1 MIISLIGQVNLIIFS
16 LLAGIITGVFFD
28 IYRLIR
34 GFENPN
40 KVLTIIQDLLFWT
53 LTSIVI
59 FIFLMY
65 TNKGYINFY
74 VYVCL
79 IIGVYLY
86 LKLLSGVFIRVQY
99 KLIIFNGKV
108 FRVVWNAVLYPANLL
123 FYKLKIK
130 KKKKYKEI
138 A

>member
-1 MIISLIGQVNLIIFS
+1 MITSLINQVNLIVFS
-16 LLAGIITGVFFD
+16 LLSGIITGVFFD

-40 KVLTIIQDLLFWT
+40 RFLTAIQDLLFWT
-53 LTSIVI
+53 LTAIVV

-65 TNKGYINFY
+65 TNEGYLNFY

-86 LKLLSGVFIRVQY
+86 LKLLSRTFIKVQY
-99 KLIIFNGKV
+99 KSLKFNGKM
-108 FRVVWNAVLYPANLL
+108 FRVVLNTILYPMNLL
-123 FYKLKIK
+123 IYKLKIK
-130 KKKKYKEI
+130 K
-138 A
+138 

>member
-1 MIISLIGQVNLIIFS
+1 MIISLINQVKLVIFG
-16 LLAGIITGVFFD
+16 LLSGIITGVLFD

-40 KVLTIIQDLLFWT
+40 KILTIIQDLLFWT
-53 LTSIVI
+53 LTSIVV

-65 TNKGYINFY
+65 TNEGYINFY

-79 IIGVYLY
+79 IIGAYLY
-86 LKLLSGVFIRVQY
+86 LKLLSRVFIKVQY
-99 KLIIFNGKV
+99 KFLKYNGKA
-108 FRVVWNAVLYPANLL
+108 FRIVWNVILYPANLL

-130 KKKKYKEI
+130 KNNKL
-138 A
+138 

>member
-53 LTSIVI
+53 LTSIVV

-79 IIGVYLY
+79 ILGVYLY

-108 FRVVWNAVLYPANLL
+108 FRVVWNAILYPANLL
-123 FYKLKIK
+123 VYKLKIK
-130 KKKKYKEI
+130 KKDKL
-138 A
+138 

>member
-1 MIISLIGQVNLIIFS
+1 MIISLIDQVKLIIFS
-16 LLAGIITGVFFD
+16 LLSGIITGVFFD

-34 GFENPN
+34 GFKNPN
-40 KVLTIIQDLLFWT
+40 KILTIIQDLLFWT
-53 LTSIVI
+53 LNSIVV

-65 TNKGYINFY
+65 TNEGYINFY

-86 LKLLSGVFIRVQY
+86 MKFLSKVFIKLQY
-99 KLIIFNGKV
+99 RSLKVNGKL
-108 FRVVWNAVLYPANLL
+108 FRVVWNVILYPVNLL

-130 KKKKYKEI
+130 KKDKL
-138 A
+138 

>member
-1 MIISLIGQVNLIIFS
+1 MMISLIGQVELITFS

-34 GFENPN
+34 GLQNPN
-40 KVLTIIQDLLFWT
+40 KFLTIIQDLLFWT
-53 LTSIVI
+53 LTSIVV

-74 VYVCL
+74 VYVSL

-86 LKLLSGVFIRVQY
+86 LKLLSRAFIKVQY
-99 KLIIFNGKV
+99 RSLKFNGKV
-108 FRVVWNAVLYPANLL
+108 FRVSRNVILYPFNLL
-123 FYKLKIK
+123 IYKLKIK
-130 KKKKYKEI
+130 KKDKL
-138 A
+138 

>member
-1 MIISLIGQVNLIIFS
+1 MIISLINQVKLIIFG
-16 LLAGIITGVFFD
+16 LLSGIITGVFFD

-40 KVLTIIQDLLFWT
+40 KFLTIIQDLLFWT
-53 LTSIVI
+53 LTSIVV

-65 TNKGYINFY
+65 TNEGYINFY

-86 LKLLSGVFIRVQY
+86 LKVLSRVFIKVQY
-99 KLIIFNGKV
+99 KLLKFNGKA
-108 FRVVWNAVLYPANLL
+108 FRVVMNGILYPADLL
-123 FYKLKIK
+123 LYKHRIK
-130 KKKKYKEI
+130 KNK
-138 A
+138 

>member
-1 MIISLIGQVNLIIFS
+1 MIISLLNQVRLIIFG
-16 LLAGIITGVFFD
+16 LLSGIITGVLFD

-40 KVLTIIQDLLFWT
+40 RILTIIQDLLFWT

-65 TNKGYINFY
+65 TNEGYINFY

-79 IIGVYLY
+79 ITGAYLY
-86 LKLLSGVFIRVQY
+86 LKLFSRVFLKFQY
-99 KLIIFNGKV
+99 KFLKFNGKT
-108 FRVVWNAVLYPANLL
+108 FRVVRNVILYPANLM
-123 FYKLKIK
+123 FYKLGIK
-130 KKKKYKEI
+130 KNNKL
-138 A
+138 

>member
-1 MIISLIGQVNLIIFS
+1 MIISLINQVKLIIFG
-16 LLAGIITGVFFD
+16 LLSGIITGVLFD

-40 KVLTIIQDLLFWT
+40 KILTIIQDLLFWT
-53 LTSIVI
+53 LTSIVV

-65 TNKGYINFY
+65 TNEGYINFY

-86 LKLLSGVFIRVQY
+86 LKVFSRVFIKVQY
-99 KLIIFNGKV
+99 KLFKFSGKA
-108 FRVVWNAVLYPANLL
+108 FRVIMNVILYPSDLL
-123 FYKLKIK
+123 FYKHRIK
-130 KKKKYKEI
+130 KNKKL
-138 A
+138 

>member
-53 LTSIVI
+53 LTSIVV

-123 FYKLKIK
+123 VYKLKIK
-130 KKKKYKEI
+130 KKDKL
-138 A
+138 

>member
-1 MIISLIGQVNLIIFS
+1 MMISLIGQVELITFS
-16 LLAGIITGVFFD
+16 LLSGIITGVFFD

-34 GFENPN
+34 GFGNPN
-40 KVLTIIQDLLFWT
+40 KFLTIIQDLLFWT
-53 LTSIVI
+53 LTSIVV

-65 TNKGYINFY
+65 TNEGYINFY

-86 LKLLSGVFIRVQY
+86 LKLLSKVFIRVQY
-99 KLIIFNGKV
+99 KSLKFNG
-108 FRVVWNAVLYPANLL
+108 RVLRAVWNVILYPASLL

-130 KKKKYKEI
+130 KKDKL
-138 A
+138 

>member
-1 MIISLIGQVNLIIFS
+1 MITSLINQVRLITFS
-16 LLAGIITGVFFD
+16 LLSGILTGVFFD

-40 KVLTIIQDLLFWT
+40 KLLTIIQDFLFWT

-65 TNKGYINFY
+65 TNEGYINFY

-79 IIGVYLY
+79 IVGVYLY
-86 LKLLSGVFIRVQY
+86 SKVLSRVFINVQY
-99 KLIIFNGKV
+99 NLLKFNGKV
-108 FRVVWNAVLYPANLL
+108 FRVVINTICYPADLL
-123 FYKLKIK
+123 LYKLKIK
-130 KKKKYKEI
+130 K
-138 A
+138 

>member
-1 MIISLIGQVNLIIFS
+1 MIISVIGQVKLIIFS
-16 LLAGIITGVFFD
+16 LLSGVITGVFFD

-40 KVLTIIQDLLFWT
+40 KILTIIQDLLFWV
-53 LTSIVI
+53 LSSIVI

-65 TNKGYINFY
+65 TNEGYINFY

-86 LKLLSGVFIRVQY
+86 LKLLSKPFIKLQY
-99 KLIIFNGKV
+99 KSLKFNGKV
-108 FRVVWNAVLYPANLL
+108 LRVVRNVVLYPANLL

-130 KKKKYKEI
+130 KKDEL
-138 A
+138 

>member
-1 MIISLIGQVNLIIFS
+1 MITSLINQVRLITFS
-16 LLAGIITGVFFD
+16 LLAGMMTGVFFD

-40 KVLTIIQDLLFWT
+40 KFMTVIQDFLFWV
-53 LTSIVI
+53 LTSIVV

-65 TNKGYINFY
+65 TNEGYINFY

-86 LKLLSGVFIRVQY
+86 LKGLSRVFINVQY
-99 KLIIFNGKV
+99 KILKFNGKI
-108 FRVVWNAVLYPANLL
+108 FRVVLNAILYPADLL
-123 FYKLKIK
+123 LYKLKIK
-130 KKKKYKEI
+130 K
-138 A
+138 

>member
-1 MIISLIGQVNLIIFS
+1 MISLIGQVELITFG
-16 LLAGIITGVFFD
+16 LLSGIITGVFFD

-34 GFENPN
+34 GLQNPN
-40 KVLTIIQDLLFWT
+40 KFLTIIQDLLFWT
-53 LTSIVI
+53 LTSIVV

-74 VYVCL
+74 VYVSL

-86 LKLLSGVFIRVQY
+86 LKLLSRAFIKVQY
-99 KLIIFNGKV
+99 RSLKFNGKV
-108 FRVVWNAVLYPANLL
+108 FRVARNVILYPANLL

-130 KKKKYKEI
+130 KKDKL
-138 A
+138 

>member
-1 MIISLIGQVNLIIFS
+1 MIVSLIGQVQLISFS

-28 IYRLIR
+28 IYRLMR

-40 KVLTIIQDLLFWT
+40 KLLTIIEDLLFWT
-53 LTSIVI
+53 LTSIVV

-86 LKLLSGVFIRVQY
+86 LKLLSRTFIKLQY
-99 KLIIFNGKV
+99 RSLKLSGKA
-108 FRVVWNAVLYPANLL
+108 FRVTMNLILYPVILML
-123 FYKLKIK
+123 YKLKIK
-130 KKKKYKEI
+130 KKEKL
-138 A
+138 